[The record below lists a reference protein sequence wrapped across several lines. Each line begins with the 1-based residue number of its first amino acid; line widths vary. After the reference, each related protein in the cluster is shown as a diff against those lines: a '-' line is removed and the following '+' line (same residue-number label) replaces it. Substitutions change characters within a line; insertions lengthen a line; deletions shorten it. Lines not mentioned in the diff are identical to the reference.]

1 MTIKETAGK
10 LLLVLY
16 SVQITEPMKLE
27 QEQILF
33 QTTSK
38 PKLETGLSKFKKLL
52 HEITEEDAALY
63 NATNYLLERGLIDK
77 RNQKGIKGGLLIL
90 GPHVTY
96 QGIDIIESVEQGE
109 ESQRVVKSL
118 FNFSF
123 NFSPTMKVD
132 SLLKAEVG
140 NIVGIGGA
148 INGKIDL

>member
-10 LLLVLY
+10 ILLVLY
-16 SVQITEPMKLE
+16 SVQTTDPMKLE

-33 QTTSK
+33 GATSQ
-38 PKLETGLSKFKKLL
+38 PKLETSTKLESLL
-52 HEITEEDAALY
+52 HKINEDDGTLY
-63 NATNYLLERGLIDK
+63 NAINYLLERGLIGK
-77 RNQKGIKGGLLIL
+77 KNQKGVWGGLLII

-96 QGIDIIESVEQGE
+96 EGIDIIESVEQGE
-109 ESQRVVKSL
+109 ESQKVVKSL

-148 INGKIDL
+148 ISGKVDL